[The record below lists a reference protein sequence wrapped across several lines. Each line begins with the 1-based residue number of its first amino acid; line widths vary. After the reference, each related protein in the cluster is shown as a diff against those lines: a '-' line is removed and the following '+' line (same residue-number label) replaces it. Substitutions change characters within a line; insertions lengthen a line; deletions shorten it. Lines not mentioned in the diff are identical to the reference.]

1 MNEARVGVARLSGV
15 MAMLLW
21 MLPEGRVWA
30 HDWHRH
36 DEVPAPPAAK
46 IRLRTLPKSANPQT
60 STQADLKARTFVRFQ
75 TALRFWWD
83 SAEFHVG
90 SDGMPNHGMMEG
102 ISAWQRQIPVPT
114 YCFGTNQWR
123 LPVEPV
129 EAAQPQAITSQT
141 FLQGAIALAAN
152 GIPIFNPANNRGEIS
167 AFIGELDQWGG
178 HCGRDDDYHYHTAPL
193 HLTNILGADLP
204 IAFAMDGYP
213 IFGLTEP
220 DGSAPAG
227 LDSFR
232 GHTNALGY
240 YHYHAS
246 LSMPFVNGGFHGE
259 VSAMVSTNGQGQ
271 VVSQAGVQP
280 RVNPVR
286 PSGTALNGAVLKTF
300 QRLGPDQYRLSYSIP
315 SNAPPTNSWTYS
327 LDRAAGLLQVT
338 YLDSAGLRTTNY
350 PNWKPAPALT
360 SVQEPLVVVPP
371 AAVEAAAG
379 GSVSFTVVAQGAG
392 PLNHQWLRNGV
403 ALEDSATVSG
413 TRTATLKITPVST
426 AWVGDYSVRVSNAVG
441 TTLSAAASLSLSGGG
456 TVGLASRGRATTV
469 IGNLLPGGQ
478 RVAAVGQITAQDG
491 SVWTVPAATA
501 FADGPKA
508 SDLYNDVT
516 GVRPEGIGAVDLSAV
531 PVVTVDPDG
540 EVITGCLFADNYFE
554 LYVNGTRIAV
564 DPVPYTPFN
573 SCVVRF
579 RAKRPVTYA
588 VRLVDWEENLGLGTE
603 LNGGNPF
610 HPGDGGF
617 MASFSDGTV
626 TGPAWRA
633 QSFYIAPLTD
643 PALVVQRADG
653 TRDSS
658 AIPLD
663 ANPGTNAWALH
674 YPVPADWM
682 QPTFD
687 ASVWPLASVYTEA
700 EVGVDNK
707 PAYTRFPSVFSQ
719 SGARFIW
726 SSNLVLDNEVLV
738 RFTGSAGSGG
748 GGTTNRA
755 PEFPAGASDP
765 RQVRVGGTVR
775 WESAATDPDGAS
787 QSLSYRLA
795 VAPAGATVDP
805 ASGRFEWS
813 PTAAQAAQVHPV
825 EVVVTDSGSPALSAT
840 NRFLVTVP
848 TTRPDVVIVVTD
860 DHGFGDLG
868 AHGGLA
874 KTPNMDRLGREG
886 VRLERFYATPVCS
899 VTRSAL
905 LTGRNPIR
913 TAVNNSRGLSLQEH
927 TLPET
932 FRAAGYQTFMCGKWH
947 LGGLYNTETNVLI
960 GGVSR
965 PVIRENTEYQPQN
978 RGWDLHYGEY
988 TGAIN
993 YLTHVSQET
1002 GSLDWWQNGKTNLDE
1017 GWSTDLLADRAVRG
1031 LRERDPLKP
1040 LVLYLAFNAVH
1051 GPVSAPAEYLA
1062 RYASIGT
1069 TNANRQKLLAA
1080 MEHLDDALGRVLG
1093 QIDGGG
1099 NATNTVVVFF
1109 GDNGGQASTGG
1120 SNLPLR
1126 GDKGDF
1132 FDGGIHT
1139 PAAIRWPGVLP
1150 SGITNCQQFIGVAD
1164 WFPTLCAATGVQ
1176 PLNTAPFDGLNLW
1189 SQLLRATNGW
1199 NAADFRPS
1207 PLVAGSSAGSA
1218 VFGLHSRDGA
1228 TSVFKLIRS
1237 KQPAGAGGG
1246 FAQNLF
1252 DILKDPQEQTD
1263 LIGQAAF
1270 APVVSSLAAVHD
1282 AIKPESY
1289 TPSIGVQPEGATV
1302 SAGAPVTLWAM
1313 ATIYAKGARAQ
1324 WYRNGVPLSGV
1335 TNMTLVDTSVYLSR
1349 LDLPAVTAADAS
1361 TYEVEFGANTTGW
1374 PALVRSRGAVLTVA
1388 GGGGGG
1394 GGGTTNPPSGALVY
1408 DVLLGRPTDRSIAL
1422 NLLARSNLTATIE
1435 YGTDSVTYPLRS
1447 ESRAVLAGVPTV
1459 FTLDSL
1465 NPNQRYYYRVQTVL
1479 DGGNPP
1485 QVGPM
1490 RTFHTQRSRG
1500 SRFTFAIEADPHH
1513 RDNEPPVWRLA
1524 LTNMLA
1530 DQPDFLIDLGDTFM
1544 EEKIGATNAYYLT
1557 QPGIFELHEE
1567 VRCGFFG
1574 LVGHSMPT
1582 FLVNGNHEAELGWL
1596 LKLQGITN
1604 NPAVWGTQ
1612 ARQHYFPVPIPGGF
1626 YSGASA
1632 VDPAL
1637 RGPRDGYY
1645 AFEWGDALFVT
1656 LDPFWYT
1663 SPKPGQNGW
1672 SWTLGLE
1679 QYQWL
1684 KRTLENSTARF
1695 KFVFA
1700 HHLIGGGLGNQTR
1713 GGLTYAPY
1721 FEWGGK
1727 NTNGTPGFA
1736 TERIGWPMP
1745 IQQLLLTNGVQA
1757 FFHGH
1762 DHLYV
1767 REELDLQGDGV
1778 PELIYQEV
1786 PQPSRTVFGTNSA
1799 PGYGYTNR
1807 NSVVLGNSGHLR
1819 VTVSPDGADVEYVRV
1834 YLPES
1839 EGPGR
1844 TNRMV
1849 SHRYTIPPRAVPPPV
1864 ASVRLPDTGQTTK
1877 GGLAV
1882 VGADADYTLDPP
1894 SYQDN
1899 GDGTVTDQVTG
1910 WVWQRIDGGEMTWE
1924 RAKAYAATNTLGG
1937 VPAGSW
1943 RLPTIHELASLLI
1956 YSRQNP
1962 ALDLAYFAS
1971 SGGNADYWWS
1981 SNTQAT
1987 DATRVWVANAGGGT
2001 GPKVQSETLSGGGTL
2016 RYHARLIRGPLPAPP
2031 SQPRFR
2037 ARGDGIVENSLT
2049 GLMWQQTE
2057 VASPMD
2063 WGQALQS
2070 AENLS
2075 LGGFQDW
2082 RLPNIRELRS
2092 LNDEGRSGPSIDTAA
2107 FPGGKS
2113 ARYWTSTLQNN
2124 RTTHAWFVEF
2134 ISGITSQTPR
2144 ETLLWVR
2151 AVRGGFTNTPPV
2163 LNPIPEPVLRPGVNF
2178 RWTNAAVDL
2187 ENMPSLLRFRVLGE
2201 TNGLSIDPQTGVM
2214 VWRTPVSLV
2223 PVIQQVGVSVMD
2235 AGNPALGATQ
2245 YFRLSA
2251 PALARAPSIRATF
2264 GDSGVWNL
2272 RIDGE
2277 VGPWYRLQ
2285 ASTNFTSWNE
2295 LGQFLPT
2302 EFPWTWMD
2310 EGAAAAPP
2318 WRFFR
2323 VVAEPAPVS
2332 SP

>member
-1 MNEARVGVARLSGV
+1 MNQGRIRVAGLSGLTVMLLLLAGRVG
-15 MAMLLW
+15 
-21 MLPEGRVWA
+21 A
-30 HDWHRH
+30 HEWHRH
-36 DEVPAPPAAK
+36 DEPLASPAPAAAK
-46 IRLRTLPKSANPQT
+46 MRLRSLLKSATPQT
-60 STQADLKARTFVRFQ
+60 SARADLLARTFVRFQ
-75 TALRFWWD
+75 PSVRFWWN
-83 SAEFHVG
+83 AESFMVG
-90 SDGMPNHGMMEG
+90 SDGMPAHGMMEG
-102 ISAWQRQIPVPT
+102 ITAWQRQIPVPT
-114 YCFGTNQWR
+114 YYFGTNQWR

-129 EAAQPQAITSQT
+129 EAAHPQPITSQT

-167 AFIGELDQWGG
+167 ALIGELDQWGG
-178 HCGRDDDYHYHTAPL
+178 HCGRADDYHYHAAPL
-193 HLTNILGADLP
+193 HLTNVLGSSLP

-213 IFGLTEP
+213 IYGLTEP
-220 DGSAPAG
+220 DGAAPVG

-259 VSAMVSTNGQGQ
+259 VSLMVSTNGQGE
-271 VVSQAGVQP
+271 VASQAGVQP
-280 RVNPVR
+280 RVSPVR
-286 PSGTALNGAVLKTF
+286 PSGTPLNGAALKTF
-300 QRLGPDQYRLSYSIP
+300 SRLGPDQYQLLYSVP
-315 SNAPPTNSWTYS
+315 ATAPATNSRTYS
-327 LDRAAGLLQVT
+327 LDRTSGILRVT

-360 SVQEPLVVVPP
+360 SLQEPLVVVQP
-371 AAVEAAAG
+371 AGVAAG
-379 GSVSFTVVAQGAG
+379 VGESVSFTVVSQGAG
-392 PLNHQWLRNGV
+392 TLNHQWLRNGV
-403 ALEDSATVSG
+403 ALEDSVSVSG
-413 TRTATLKITPVST
+413 ARSTSLKISPVSS
-426 AWVGDYSVRVSNAVG
+426 AAAGEYSVRISNAVG
-441 TTLSAAASLSLSGGG
+441 TTLSAAAVLTVSGGSGAG
-456 TVGLASRGRATTV
+456 TGSVSQGPATRVT
-469 IGNLLPGGQ
+469 GNLLLGGQ
-478 RVAAVGQITAQDG
+478 RVAAVGRITARDG
-491 SVWTVPAATA
+491 SIWTVPAATT
-501 FADGPKA
+501 FVDGPKA
-508 SDLYNDVT
+508 SDLYNDVS
-516 GVRPEGIGAVDLSAV
+516 GFRPDGIAGVDLNAV

-540 EVITGCLFADNYFE
+540 EVITGYLFADNYFE
-554 LYVNGTRIAV
+554 LYVNGTRVAV

-573 SCVVRF
+573 SSVVRF

-588 VRLVDWEENLGLGTE
+588 VHLVDWEENLGLGTE

-626 TGPAWRA
+626 TGPDWRA
-633 QSFYIAPLTD
+633 QTFYIAPLND
-643 PALVVQRADG
+643 PALVMQRADG

-658 AIPLD
+658 AVPLD
-663 ANPGTNAWALH
+663 FNAGTNAWALH
-674 YPVPADWM
+674 YPVPTDW
-682 QPTFD
+682 PRPAFD
-687 ASVWPLASVYTEA
+687 DSAWPRASVFSEA

-726 SSNLVLDNEVLV
+726 SSNLVLDNEVMV
-738 RFTGSAGSGG
+738 RFTGSAGSSGG
-748 GGTTNRA
+748 GSTNR
-755 PEFPAGASDP
+755 PPVFPSGAADP
-765 RQVRVGGTVR
+765 QQVRVGGLLR
-775 WESAATDPDGAS
+775 KESGAIDPDGAS
-787 QSLSYRLA
+787 QTLSYRLGTTL
-795 VAPAGATVDP
+795 AGASVDP
-805 ASGRFEWS
+805 LTGRFDWS
-813 PTAAQAAQVHPV
+813 PMVAQAGRIHSV
-825 EVVVTDSGSPALSAT
+825 EIIVTDSGSPALSVT
-840 NRFLVTVP
+840 NWFPITVP

-886 VRLERFYATPVCS
+886 IRLERFYATPVCS

-913 TAVNNSRGLSLQEH
+913 TVVNNSRGLSLQEH

-932 FRAAGYQTFMCGKWH
+932 FRAAGYQTFLCGKWH
-947 LGGLYNTETNVLI
+947 LGGLYNTETNVI
-960 GGVSR
+960 ISGTSR
-965 PVIRENTEYQPQN
+965 PVVRENIEYQPQN

-1002 GSLDWWQNGKTNLDE
+1002 GSLDWWQNGQTNLDE
-1017 GWSTDLLADRAVRG
+1017 GWSTDLLADRAVRC
-1031 LRERDPLKP
+1031 LKERDPLKP

-1062 RYASIGT
+1062 RYASIGN
-1069 TNANRQKLLAA
+1069 TNVNRQKLLAA
-1080 MEHLDDALGRVLG
+1080 MEHMDDALGRVLG

-1099 NATNTVVVFF
+1099 NNTNTVVVFF
-1109 GDNGGQASTGG
+1109 GDNGGQQSTGG

-1126 GDKGDF
+1126 GDKRDL

-1164 WFPTLCAATGVQ
+1164 WFPTLCAATAVTPG
-1176 PLNTAPFDGLNLW
+1176 NTAPFDGLNLW
-1189 SQLLRATNGW
+1189 PQLLRATNGW
-1199 NAADFRPS
+1199 KASDFRTA

-1218 VFGLHSRDGA
+1218 LFGLYPKEG
-1228 TSVFKLIRS
+1228 TTTVFKLIRTKLS
-1237 KQPAGAGGG
+1237 ASAGEGGS
-1246 FAQNLF
+1246 QSLF
-1252 DILKDPQEQTD
+1252 DILNDPLEQTD
-1263 LIGQAAF
+1263 LIGQAAW
-1270 APVVSSLAAVHD
+1270 APVVSALTAAHE

-1289 TPSIGVQPEGATV
+1289 SPYIGVQPEGLSV
-1302 SAGAPVTLWAM
+1302 SPGAPVTLWAM
-1313 ATIYAKGARAQ
+1313 TTIYAKGARAQ
-1324 WYRNGVPLSGV
+1324 WYRNGVALPGV
-1335 TNMTLVDTSVYLSR
+1335 TNLTVVDTSVYLSR
-1349 LDLPAVTAADAS
+1349 LDLPSVAAADAG
-1361 TYEVEFGANTTGW
+1361 TYEVEFAATTVGW
-1374 PALVRSRGAVLTVA
+1374 PAAVRSRSAVLTVA
-1388 GGGGGG
+1388 GGGGSING
-1394 GGGTTNPPSGALVY
+1394 PPGALVY

-1422 NLLARSNLTATIE
+1422 NLLSQSNLTATLE
-1435 YGTDSVTYPLRS
+1435 YGTDPGTYPLRS
-1447 ESRAVLAGVPTV
+1447 EARPVTAGIPAV
-1459 FTLDSL
+1459 FTLDGLS
-1465 NPNQRYYYRVQTVL
+1465 PNQRYFYRVQTAANN
-1479 DGGNPP
+1479 GNPP

-1490 RTFHTQRSRG
+1490 RTFHTQRARG
-1500 SRFTFAIEADPHH
+1500 SRFTFALEADPHH
-1513 RDNEPPVWRLA
+1513 RDNEPAVWKLA

-1544 EEKIGATNAYYLT
+1544 EEKIGVTNAYYLT

-1567 VRCGFFG
+1567 VRRGFFG

-1596 LKLQGITN
+1596 LRLLAITN

-1672 SWTLGLE
+1672 SWTLGTD

-1684 KRTLENSTARF
+1684 KRTLEGSTARF

-1700 HHLIGGGLGNQTR
+1700 HHLIGGGLGNQAR

-1721 FEWGGK
+1721 FEWGGQ
-1727 NTNGTPGFA
+1727 NTNGTLGFA
-1736 TERIGWPMP
+1736 TERPGWPMP

-1757 FFHGH
+1757 VFHGH

-1778 PELIYQEV
+1778 PELVYQEV
-1786 PQPSRTVFGTNSA
+1786 PQPSRTLSGTNSA
-1799 PGYGYTNR
+1799 PSYGYTNR

-1819 VTVSPDGADVEYVRV
+1819 VTVSPEGADVEYVRV

-1849 SHRYTIPPRAVPPPV
+1849 SHRYTIAPRKAPVPM
-1864 ASVRLPDTGQTTK
+1864 ASWRLPDTGQTTK
-1877 GGLAV
+1877 AGLPVA
-1882 VGADADYTLDPP
+1882 GADSDYTLDPP
-1894 SYQDN
+1894 SYRDN

-1910 WVWQRIDGGEMTWE
+1910 WTWQRIDGGEMTWE

-1937 VPAGSW
+1937 VPAGGW
-1943 RLPTIHELASLLI
+1943 RLPTLHELASLLI

-1981 SNTQAT
+1981 RDTQAS
-1987 DATRVWVANAGGGT
+1987 DPTRVWVANAGGGT
-2001 GPKVQSETLSGGGTL
+2001 GPKFQSETLSAGGTL
-2016 RYHARLIRGPLPAPP
+2016 RYHARLIRGAVPAPVF
-2031 SQPRFR
+2031 SSRFR
-2037 ARGDGIVENSLT
+2037 ARDDGIVEDSLT
-2049 GLMWQQTE
+2049 GLLWQQAE
-2057 VASPMD
+2057 AANPMD

-2070 AENLS
+2070 AEALT

-2092 LNDEGRSGPSIDTAA
+2092 LNDETRNGPSIDSTA
-2107 FPGGKS
+2107 FPGAKS

-2151 AVRGGFTNTPPV
+2151 AVRGGFTNTAPV
-2163 LNPIPEPVLRPGVNF
+2163 LLPIPDPVLRPGGTF
-2178 RWTNAAVDL
+2178 RWTNAATDL
-2187 ENMPSLLRFRVLGE
+2187 ETAPTALRFQVEGQ
-2201 TNGLSIDPQTGVM
+2201 TNGLSINPMTGVM
-2214 VWRTPVSLV
+2214 VWRAPVSLT
-2223 PVIQQVGVSVMD
+2223 PVVQIAGVSVMD
-2235 AGNPALGATQ
+2235 TGNPALGATQ
-2245 YFRLSA
+2245 SVRLSV
-2251 PALARAPSIRATF
+2251 PALTRPPSLQVSS
-2264 GDSGVWNL
+2264 GDSGSL
-2272 RIDGE
+2272 RLHIDGE
-2277 VGPWYRLQ
+2277 AGPGYRLQ
-2285 ASTNFTSWNE
+2285 ASTNLNSWSD

-2302 EFPWTWMD
+2302 AFPWTWND
-2310 EGAAAAPP
+2310 EGLNASTP

-2323 VVAEPAPVS
+2323 VLAEP
-2332 SP
+2332 SPTASP